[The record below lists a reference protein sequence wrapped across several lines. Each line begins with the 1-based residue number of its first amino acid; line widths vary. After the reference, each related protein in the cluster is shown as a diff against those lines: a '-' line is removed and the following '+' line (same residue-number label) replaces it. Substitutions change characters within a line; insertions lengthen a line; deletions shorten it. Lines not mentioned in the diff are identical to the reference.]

1 MPRAHPRPVPRT
13 DPGLRSRPWL
23 LLGLCL
29 NDYFPG
35 SRGVVSLPTQ
45 EQQSLDLI
53 EGGLRGSAPRL
64 ASMFAIFTRLTMDD
78 RIPSHEA
85 ITPAAHRRIS
95 QMALE
100 LCLAVPLA
108 LSLVAVAIFLAV
120 STPAAHGCRP
130 LGGAAYEVAANPTVS
145 CQATAAKP

>member
-1 MPRAHPRPVPRT
+1 M
-13 DPGLRSRPWL
+13 
-23 LLGLCL
+23 
-29 NDYFPG
+29 
-35 SRGVVSLPTQ
+35 SLPTQ

-53 EGGLRGSAPRL
+53 EGDLRGSAPRL
-64 ASMFAIFTRLTMDD
+64 VSMFAIFTRLTKDD

-85 ITPAAHRRIS
+85 IVPSRRRRVS
-95 QMALE
+95 QMAVE

-108 LSLVAVAIFLAV
+108 LGLVAVAIFLAV

-145 CQATAAKP
+145 CQAAASKP